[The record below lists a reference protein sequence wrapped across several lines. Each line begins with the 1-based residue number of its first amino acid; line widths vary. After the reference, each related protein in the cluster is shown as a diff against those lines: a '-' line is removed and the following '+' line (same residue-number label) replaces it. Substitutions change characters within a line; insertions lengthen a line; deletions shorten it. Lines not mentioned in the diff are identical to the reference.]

1 MTDRTVVRDAFD
13 RLLTGGHR
21 KGSTV
26 SYTIKPTAQVDDSA
40 ELGDGTTVWELAQ
53 IREKARLGE
62 GCVIGRGAYVGTGVR
77 IGDNVKLQN
86 YALVY
91 EPAELGDGVFVG
103 PAVVLTNDQYPRSV
117 DPEGQLKRGGDWE
130 AVGVKVAEGASLGAR
145 SVCVA
150 PVRVGRWALVAAGA
164 VVTKDVPD
172 FALVA
177 GVPARRIG
185 WVGRAGVRLV
195 EREGEPGVWE
205 CPQTGVRHQERTADG
220 VTTLAELPAE

>member
-1 MTDRTVVRDAFD
+1 M
-13 RLLTGGHR
+13 
-21 KGSTV
+21 
-26 SYTIKPTAQVDDSA
+26 SYTIKPTAQVDESA

-53 IREKARLGE
+53 VREKARLGT

-117 DPEGQLKRGGDWE
+117 DPEGKLKRGGDWE

-195 EREGEPGVWE
+195 EREGEAGVWE
-205 CPQTGVRHQERTADG
+205 CPQTGTRYGERTADG
-220 VTTLAELPAE
+220 ATELVELPAAQTPAG